1 MKSRTESLIHNQ
13 IPHVVEIHRVLD
25 LILEASNLAKQVAQ
39 AAPEYLQNVKK
50 ESPLPANDS
59 HNDLEAMKRRFLA
72 DTQEAL
78 EKQRRRS
85 SDVHSSLVVQGYSSI
100 LPDPATIRGS
110 PRRASTTGVTSNDLL
125 PPIRSQSPPHLSTD
139 GYGARLPSMKPPPTP
154 GRQLPSPPGRSQPS
168 PPSYNIPSPSSLL
181 YPQSVT
187 STSAPPPTAL
197 PNILHPL
204 SPTPS
209 SSLGAPTAIQAHTAA
224 LQHEVSVK
232 KYALQTL
239 QSEHDKLL
247 AAFRRSQ
254 TRARALEEKQVA
266 SDLEINTLAEERV
279 RLLTQVQELEQS
291 IADVSKSRDE
301 FRQAAV
307 KGGAQYVKIVRM
319 ASQLEMM
326 AGEERREWKRK
337 LEENKATID
346 ALRKAQSGLDPLA
359 ESIEPTT
366 EAQADACAPSLGPAE
381 ELKKEIHRLRTRCVE
396 MESTLEKIR
405 NEKQIFDEVVAALG
419 ASGERVFRSAEG
431 GVVAD
436 TKSGRPPITPSLP
449 TEVSENV

>member
-1 MKSRTESLIHNQ
+1 
-13 IPHVVEIHRVLD
+13 
-25 LILEASNLAKQVAQ
+25 
-39 AAPEYLQNVKK
+39 LQ
-50 ESPLPANDS
+50 ANDIQTS
-59 HNDLEAMKRRFLA
+59 LESMKRRFLA
-72 DTQEAL
+72 DSQDAL
-78 EKQRRRS
+78 ARQRRRS
-85 SDVHSSLVVQGYSSI
+85 SDMNSNMEGHDFQAV
-100 LPDPATIRGS
+100 LPDPAILAGS
-110 PRRASTTGVTSNDLL
+110 PRRLSTTGVTSTDVL
-125 PPIRSQSPPHLSTD
+125 PPIRSQSPSHPPSD
-139 GYGARLPSMKPPPTP
+139 GYGTRLPSMKPPPTP
-154 GRQLPSPPGRSQPS
+154 GRQLPSPPGRSHPS
-168 PPSYNIPSPSSLL
+168 PPSYNMPSPSSV
-181 YPQSVT
+181 YPQSVA
-187 STSAPPPTAL
+187 STSAQPTHPSL

-209 SSLGAPTAIQAHTAA
+209 SSIGTSAAIQAHTAA

-239 QSEHDKLL
+239 QGEHDKLL
-247 AAFRRSQ
+247 AALRRSQ

-346 ALRKAQSGLDPLA
+346 ALR
-359 ESIEPTT
+359 ERPTAPRGPDGT
-366 EAQADACAPSLGPAE
+366 GREFETLSSEEASPDD
-381 ELKKEIHRLRTRCVE
+381 ELKKEVQRLRVRCAE
-396 MESTLEKIR
+396 METALKNIR
-405 NEKQIFDEVVAALG
+405 SESHRFGEAIAALNT
-419 ASGERVFRSAEG
+419 AEMRISESVSGVLEDPPAAIETRALPPPPPPAE
-431 GVVAD
+431 A
-436 TKSGRPPITPSLP
+436 PSLQP
-449 TEVSENV
+449 IESGGEM